1 LVFITHTY
9 IHTYIHKQPQKGK
22 RVSPPYTLNN
32 MGQRCACIC
41 MYVHICAQTICIASF
56 VQSVPSFVHKTG
68 QSSPTKWDWGPP
80 PPPTKREGVILF
92 LQRPDC
98 CTVQFFCFLIDYR
111 DPKPKKQKKRKRLK
125 SKLSFPH
132 AETAHV
138 CLSSAAQ
145 PSHPLLSVCL
155 SSGRVSYTRLVSLLT
170 E

>member
-1 LVFITHTY
+1 MDLVCCKLAMVPPWLWSSLGYRITHPFPWRKGGCLQGKQPLLVDFFGLYNTHIHTY
-9 IHTYIHKQPQKGK
+9 IHTQQPQKGK

-32 MGQRCACIC
+32 MGQRCVCIC

-98 CTVQFFCFLIDYR
+98 CTVQFFCFFDWL
-111 DPKPKKQKKRKRLK
+111 
-125 SKLSFPH
+125 
-132 AETAHV
+132 
-138 CLSSAAQ
+138 
-145 PSHPLLSVCL
+145 
-155 SSGRVSYTRLVSLLT
+155 
-170 E
+170 